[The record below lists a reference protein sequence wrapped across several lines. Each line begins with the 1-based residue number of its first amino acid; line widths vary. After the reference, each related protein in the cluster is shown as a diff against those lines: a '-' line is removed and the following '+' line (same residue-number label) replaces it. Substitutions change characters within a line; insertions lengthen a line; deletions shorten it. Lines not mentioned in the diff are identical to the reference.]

1 MKKGIII
8 FISVLLFFVIIALDF
23 QNEEGE
29 LAEIIPQIAIPKLE
43 IPQIEID
50 HDEDGDGIK
59 DLADILEG
67 ARKDVENRP
76 TYKSVYY
83 AGGYP
88 PDNEG
93 VCTDV
98 IWRAFINA
106 GYNLKELIDEDIK
119 NNLDEYSR
127 VDVIDSNIDF
137 RRVPN
142 LNVFFKRHATVLTNE
157 IIPNDAD
164 NLKNWQGGDI
174 VVFGEPLN
182 HIAIVSDIRGNNGVP
197 YIIHNASPYTKE
209 DNRLVSWD
217 KNISK
222 IIGHYRW
229 PKDLEL

>member
-1 MKKGIII
+1 MKKTLIVL
-8 FISVLLFFVIIALDF
+8 ISISLVLLIISLVYLDK
-23 QNEEGE
+23 ESK
-29 LAEIIPQIAIPKLE
+29 LAEIIPQISISKLE

-67 ARKDVENRP
+67 ARKDVENKP
-76 TYKSVYY
+76 KYKSVYY
-83 AGGYP
+83 ADGYP

-98 IWRAFINA
+98 IWRSLMNA

-119 NNLDEYSR
+119 NNLNEYPR
-127 VDVIDSNIDF
+127 VDVADPNIDF

-142 LNVFFKRHATVLTNE
+142 LNVFFKRNATVLTTE
-157 IIPNDAD
+157 IIPYDVD
-164 NLKNWQGGDI
+164 NLKNWQAGDI

-182 HIAIVSDIRGNNGVP
+182 HIAIISDIRRNDGVP
-197 YIIHNASPYTKE
+197 YIIHNASPYTMEE
-209 DNRLVSWD
+209 DKMLYWD
-217 KNISK
+217 KHLSK

-229 PKDLEL
+229 PKIKY